1 MSTEQRPNPRFDED
15 LHLERGDGPPAY
27 GYRTDG
33 PVRYFAVADGTG
45 TVLGYVWGS
54 DEDDA
59 AAWEPRPSAGP
70 RAFNGGF
77 LWEMKLRE
85 FKARGTAPTVALAEL
100 IRDTSD
106 IESSHVVAGSQ
117 AEAPTLAALEELAR
131 EPDTA

>member
-1 MSTEQRPNPRFDED
+1 MSTEQRPNPRFVED

-27 GYRTDG
+27 GYRADG

-45 TVLGYVWGS
+45 TVLGYVWGN

-85 FKARGTAPTVALAEL
+85 FKAHGTAPTVALAEM
-100 IRDTSD
+100 IRDSSD

>member
-1 MSTEQRPNPRFDED
+1 MTSENRPNPRFDED
-15 LHLERGDGPPAY
+15 LHFERGDRPPDY

-33 PVRYFAVADGTG
+33 PVRHFAVADGTD
-45 TVLGYVWGS
+45 TVLGYVWGN

-59 AAWEPRPSAGP
+59 AAWEPRSSAGP

-85 FKARGTAPTVALAEL
+85 FKARGTAPTVTLAEM
-100 IRDTSD
+100 IMDSSD

-117 AEAPTLAALEELAR
+117 AEAPTLAALKELAR